1 MSEINFRKRGTKWE
15 YRFEGAKIDGKRNQ
29 ISKGGFRTKKEA
41 EDAGIKALAEYN
53 NAGLRFEPSEIS
65 VSDFL
70 DYWLKNYVKV
80 NCADST
86 YAGYK
91 NIIENHI
98 KPRLGYYKLKSVS
111 TLILQEQINDI
122 YLNRGFTN
130 SFMKNILKVLK
141 GSFKYAKVTAKLI
154 SSNPAMDVEIPKR
167 DTFDQKEDGKKII
180 VLTKNQVS
188 SILTRFE
195 KSKYQYCAMLTAY
208 YTGLRVSEVYGLTW
222 DCIDFE
228 NKTLKVNKI
237 AKKIEKE
244 GKVSETKRKRGT
256 RGKATTK
263 WYLGTCKTPS
273 SYRTISIG
281 DTLIQALKDY
291 KDWQE
296 SNKKEYDDLYTL
308 QYLKPETSE
317 TGRKVQRI
325 LSYDAT
331 LETPLDKADLIFVK
345 ENGEFHGTDSI
356 KYVSKV
362 VNYELGIEFN
372 FHAFRHT
379 HATMLIEAGIP
390 VNSVAERLG
399 HSNTRTTLDTYVH
412 VTDNMRTDA
421 VEKFESFGDLTNK
434 KVVSMREFKIAK

>member
-41 EDAGIKALAEYN
+41 EEAGVKALAEYN

-86 YAGYK
+86 YTGYK
-91 NIIENHI
+91 NIVENHI
-98 KPRLGYYKLKSVS
+98 KPRIGYYKLKSVS
-111 TLILQEQINDI
+111 TLILQEQVNDI

-130 SFMKNILKVLK
+130 SYMKNILKVLT

-167 DTFDQKEDGKKII
+167 DTSEQKEDGEKII
-180 VLTKNQVS
+180 VLTKEQVS
-188 SILTRFE
+188 AILTRFE
-195 KSKYQYCAMLTAY
+195 KSKYQYYAMLTAY

-222 DCIDFE
+222 DCINFDD
-228 NKTLKVNKI
+228 KTLKVNKI

-244 GKVSETKRKRGT
+244 GKVSEGKQKRGT
-256 RGKATTK
+256 RGNATTK
-263 WYLGTCKTPS
+263 WYLGACKTPS

-281 DTLIQALKDY
+281 DTLIQALKEY
-291 KDWQE
+291 KNWQE
-296 SNKKEYDDLYTL
+296 ANKKEYDELYTL

-325 LSYDAT
+325 LSCDVA
-331 LETPLDKADLIFVK
+331 LDIPLDKVDLIFVK

-412 VTDNMRTDA
+412 VTDNMRADA
-421 VEKFESFGDLTNK
+421 VEKFEFCGDLTNK
-434 KVVSMREFKIAK
+434 KVVSIRELKAAK